1 MPRTEPMRNNLA
13 LNAYNQNNVQ
23 VESPQRL
30 IEMLY
35 EGILRFNTQAKKAL
49 SEGNIEKR
57 VYWLNRSAAIF
68 TELMNSLN
76 HDQEGSTS
84 EYLAGLYSY
93 QLEQITLANMEANPE
108 IIDGINTVV
117 RGLLDAW
124 REVNA

>member
-1 MPRTEPMRNNLA
+1 MKNNLA

-35 EGILRFNTQAKKAL
+35 EGVLRFNTQAKKAIL
-49 SEGNIEKR
+49 DDNIEKR

-76 HDQEGSTS
+76 LKTEGTTAA
-84 EYLAGLYSY
+84 YLEGLYAF
-93 QLEQITLANMEANPE
+93 QLEKITQANMENSAE
-108 IIDGINTVV
+108 IIDTINVVV

>member
-1 MPRTEPMRNNLA
+1 MRNNLA

-23 VESPQRL
+23 VESPHRL

-49 SEGNIEKR
+49 AEGDIERR

-76 HDQEGSTS
+76 HDEDGSTS
-84 EYLAGLYSY
+84 QYLEGLYAY
-93 QLEQITLANMEANPE
+93 QLEQITQANMEENSDV
-108 IIDGINTVV
+108 IDQVNKVV

-124 REVNA
+124 REVQA

>member
-1 MPRTEPMRNNLA
+1 MRNNLA

-23 VESPQRL
+23 VESPHRL

-49 SEGNIEKR
+49 IEGDIEKR

-76 HDQEGSTS
+76 HDEEGTTS
-84 EYLAGLYSY
+84 EYLEGLYAY
-93 QLEQITLANMEANPE
+93 QLEQITQANMTESSE
-108 IIDGINTVV
+108 IIDQVNNVV

-124 REVNA
+124 REVQA

>member
-1 MPRTEPMRNNLA
+1 MKNNLA

-35 EGILRFNTQAKKAL
+35 EGVLRFNTQAKKAIL
-49 SEGNIEKR
+49 DENIEKR
-57 VYWLNRSAAIF
+57 VYWLNRSAGIF

-76 HDQEGSTS
+76 LKAEGTTAA
-84 EYLAGLYSY
+84 YLEGLYAF
-93 QLEQITLANMEANPE
+93 QLEQITQANMENSAE
-108 IIDGINTVV
+108 IIDKINVVV

>member
-1 MPRTEPMRNNLA
+1 MKNNFA

-35 EGILRFNTQAKKAL
+35 EGILRFNTQAKKAI
-49 SEGNIEKR
+49 EDGNIEKR

-68 TELMNSLN
+68 TELMNSVNLKE
-76 HDQEGSTS
+76 EGSLPH
-84 EYLAGLYSY
+84 YLQGLYAY
-93 QLEQITLANMEANPE
+93 QLEQITLANMKNSKE
-108 IIDGINTVV
+108 IIDSVNHVV

-124 REVNA
+124 REVSL

>member
-1 MPRTEPMRNNLA
+1 MRNNLA